1 MENVMTSEKIYEL
14 AKKEYSSKEISYDIP
29 DENTFG
35 FSFPICDGINGD
47 LYVVAGE
54 NISRIYCDFPI
65 IIPPEKISEVL
76 EYIFRINH
84 NEKEARFEYDYE
96 SQVVSVRYDFNNT
109 EAYRDYLYLYEYNVE
124 YFCKRYCYGLL
135 LILMKDVKAADAA
148 EMAMAGNW
156 IIENGILKEYSG
168 DEKIVYIPEEVEII
182 DCEAFAGCENIAVVQ
197 IDGGVKEIRG
207 GAFSDCVNLEKII
220 IPETVNGIGSRVFK
234 NCKKLEKIILKGHSS
249 FELENGV
256 LYTKF
261 KECIIHYPY
270 GKKDERFVVPGSVRY
285 IKSEAFYGNK
295 YIKEVYIPQDTS
307 INPNVFSGCSN
318 LERIYFAGQENLIS
332 PTAFSKCSNL
342 TIFGE
347 KGSDAEKFSRDN
359 NIRFEYVKEL
369 PEEVCALFKNCED
382 RREGSEFFRSVFINS
397 LEEAAA
403 GFAKNIIVTAC
414 KDGSLSVSDD
424 GQGIFLDY
432 NSKKEMYNWEII
444 FDEKLSKYE
453 YTINNSNYNI
463 KYCGGGSLFQLKE
476 NSEYLNII
484 SVRDGYK
491 YELNFRNGKIEGG
504 LKKKEIKRKKTGT
517 TVKWKPLSHKRADR
531 EYIKE
536 IIKTRERYLTE
547 HKLSFAK
554 GCSSFVPM
562 RMLDDLTVTFNYEK
576 EDGSFVTRI
585 TGD

>member
-1 MENVMTSEKIYEL
+1 MENVMTPKKIYEL
-14 AKKEYSSKEISYDIP
+14 AKKEYSLKEISYDIP
-29 DENTFG
+29 EKNTFG
-35 FSFPICDGINGD
+35 FSFSICDGVNGD
-47 LYVVAGE
+47 LYIVARE

-84 NEKEARFEYDYE
+84 NEKEVRFEYDYE
-96 SQVVSVRYDFNNT
+96 SQVVSARYDFNN
-109 EAYRDYLYLYEYNVE
+109 RDVLYLPEYKVE
-124 YFCKRYCYGLL
+124 DFCKRYCYGLL
-135 LILMKDVKAADAA
+135 LILEKDVKATDAA
-148 EMAMAGNW
+148 EMAMAGDW
-156 IIENGILKEYSG
+156 IIENGILKKYNGNE
-168 DEKIVYIPEEVEII
+168 EIVYIPEEAEII
-182 DCEAFAGCENIAVVQ
+182 DCEAFAGCENIAV
-197 IDGGVKEIRG
+197 IHMNGGVKEIRE

-220 IPETVNGIGSRVFK
+220 IPETVSGIGSRVFK
-234 NCKKLEKIILKGHSS
+234 NCKKLEKIILKGNSS

-261 KECIIHYPY
+261 KECILHYPY
-270 GKKDERFVVPGSVRY
+270 EKKDERFVVPGSVRY

-295 YIKEVYIPQDTS
+295 YIKEVFIPENTS
-307 INPNVFSGCSN
+307 INPHAFSGCSN

-332 PTAFSKCSNL
+332 PTAFSKCNNL
-342 TIFGE
+342 IIFGK

-369 PEEVCALFKNCED
+369 PEEVCALFKDRED
-382 RREGSEFFRSVFINS
+382 RREGGEFFCSVFTNS

-432 NSKKEMYNWEII
+432 NSEKEMYNWEII

-453 YTINNSNYNI
+453 YTVNNSNYNI

-476 NSEYLNII
+476 NSEYFNII

-536 IIKTRERYLTE
+536 IIKTRETYLTG
-547 HKLSFAK
+547 HKLSFTK
-554 GCSSFVPM
+554 GCTSFVPM
-562 RMLDDLTVTFNYEK
+562 RMLDELTVTFNYEK